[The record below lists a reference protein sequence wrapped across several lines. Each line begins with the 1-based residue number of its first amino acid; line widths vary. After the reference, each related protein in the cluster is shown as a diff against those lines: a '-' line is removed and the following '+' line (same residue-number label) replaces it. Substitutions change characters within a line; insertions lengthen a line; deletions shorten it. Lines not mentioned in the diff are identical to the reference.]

1 MQLTLFITSVII
13 SVACLTRCITNPNKI
28 YSAGKGIKKLVI
40 EFVEETFTSFS
51 FRNKCVITLEYHIE
65 PVIHLFKVKKKGT
78 KRLLHCLYVW
88 LWTVTCK

>member
-13 SVACLTRCITNPNKI
+13 SIACLTRCITNPNKI

-51 FRNKCVITLEYHIE
+51 FRNKCVITLEYHTE

-78 KRLLHCLYVW
+78 MRRRHCLYV
-88 LWTVTCK
+88 